1 MNYLLVLDQLVSLRF
16 QCLDLLL
23 HLVHF
28 FFVLLHV
35 LGVSVL
41 DLGYDVLIA
50 CDSRRHLFLK
60 LVKLAFISRCLLF
73 LGLQRMDLKVQIV
86 FHKLKLQENIRK
98 LIFVLVFL
106 GLALDA
112 EPLGRV
118 VAVASYDLALV
129 LVLYVVDNL
138 RVYKIA
144 LSGKTLYG

>member
-1 MNYLLVLDQLVSLRF
+1 
-16 QCLDLLL
+16 
-23 HLVHF
+23 
-28 FFVLLHV
+28 
-35 LGVSVL
+35 
-41 DLGYDVLIA
+41 
-50 CDSRRHLFLK
+50 
-60 LVKLAFISRCLLF
+60 
-73 LGLQRMDLKVQIV
+73 MDLKVQIV